1 MSNKHLFFED
11 YEVNIN
17 TIGAWLK
24 NQVGLNCRFKQHYE
38 AVMHCTFPYIIEL
51 TINAVLISDTDK
63 ST

>member
-24 NQVGLNCRFKQHYE
+24 NQVGLNCRFKQQYE
-38 AVMHCTFPYIIEL
+38 AVMHCTFPYMYVIEL
-51 TINAVLISDTDK
+51 TINAVLISDK